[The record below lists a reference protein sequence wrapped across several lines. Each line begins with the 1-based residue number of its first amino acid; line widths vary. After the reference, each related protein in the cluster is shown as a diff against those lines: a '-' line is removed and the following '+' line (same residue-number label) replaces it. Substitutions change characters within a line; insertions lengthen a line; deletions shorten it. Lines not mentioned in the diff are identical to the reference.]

1 MINND
6 LKLTHFPIRKFFFPM
21 INKKK
26 NIKHET
32 VDMFMKTW
40 INTERNIKNQ
50 EHGNINYMEK
60 WK

>member
-1 MINND
+1 
-6 LKLTHFPIRKFFFPM
+6 M